1 MARPDEAKLF
11 ARESAADATLRT
23 ARASAAQDALELDA
37 DERRRAAEDAADER
51 RRRKMG
57 LQGVLPVERR
67 RAAPGVD
74 LQAFGLISVAR
85 IFDDVAAANA
95 PPRLPP
101 FATVAAMPPPF
112 AAALPAEPP
121 GYLKTTR
128 ATAKRASKAIA
139 RREAREARQGF
150 AARAP
155 PRGLG
160 ASVAPLHGS

>member
-1 MARPDEAKLF
+1 M
-11 ARESAADATLRT
+11 DATLRT

-74 LQAFGLISVAR
+74 LSAFGLISVGR

>member
-1 MARPDEAKLF
+1 MARPDEAALF

-51 RRRKMG
+51 RRREMG

-85 IFDDVAAANA
+85 IFVRSAYSLSAFAQRSPSSTRNASSAVSCFFVIPSSCFECASSSFAVDSAAVLSITSL
-95 PPRLPP
+95 LPNL
-101 FATVAAMPPPF
+101 VGWQ
-112 AAALPAEPP
+112 AENF
-121 GYLKTTR
+121 
-128 ATAKRASKAIA
+128 
-139 RREAREARQGF
+139 EHF
-150 AARAP
+150 
-155 PRGLG
+155 
-160 ASVAPLHGS
+160 